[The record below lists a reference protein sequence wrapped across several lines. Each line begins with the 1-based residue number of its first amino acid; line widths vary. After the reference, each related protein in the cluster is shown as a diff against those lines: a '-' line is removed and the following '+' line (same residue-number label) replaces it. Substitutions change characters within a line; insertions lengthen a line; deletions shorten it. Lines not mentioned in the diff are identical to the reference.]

1 MRTAP
6 THAKLFMLSGALC
19 SGAAFAIAFASA
31 LPNVHGAQMTA
42 AAVGSA
48 PATNTAALPPNQ
60 ISLKDFAALSVLFD
74 GRSNVID
81 APVSDEREISVN
93 LDAKTLIVTEG
104 TTTVASFS
112 ILSIGRPGTFWETPA
127 GDYAVKTKETK
138 HLSSIGNTWM
148 PWSMQ
153 FYGNFFIHGWPTYQD
168 GTDVPKGYSGG
179 CIRLSTPDAEKL
191 FGLVRVNTRMHVTGG
206 TLPLPSNEM
215 RYYMRDTG
223 ALPEVSAQAFS
234 VFDEETG
241 QVLWSHGE
249 DALVH
254 PGRLVAL
261 MTALVSVET
270 IDQYKYIDFEKLV
283 KGKDVASARATDVG
297 AVQVGALLYPLL
309 FDGSDI
315 AAKGIVKL
323 RGEKVFRNYM
333 NEKSKAIGMMSTEW
347 SGGTSLTV
355 STTTPRD
362 LAKLLSYSDTQKSF
376 LMKATLTEEHSF
388 EPFGQARFSWKN
400 KNAWLLDSRFQGGL
414 LVKEKDGTS
423 NSLSLYD
430 LPVSEFGT
438 RKIGFVVIGSRHAE
452 DDLAAIREYAGTHFF
467 YGSQNGVE
475 AVYAATS
482 DLAAKVEEMKLIKEQ
497 LLN

>member
-1 MRTAP
+1 
-6 THAKLFMLSGALC
+6 
-19 SGAAFAIAFASA
+19 
-31 LPNVHGAQMTA
+31 
-42 AAVGSA
+42 
-48 PATNTAALPPNQ
+48 
-60 ISLKDFAALSVLFD
+60 
-74 GRSNVID
+74 
-81 APVSDEREISVN
+81 
-93 LDAKTLIVTEG
+93 
-104 TTTVASFS
+104 
-112 ILSIGRPGTFWETPA
+112 
-127 GDYAVKTKETK
+127 
-138 HLSSIGNTWM
+138 
-148 PWSMQ
+148 
-153 FYGNFFIHGWPTYQD
+153 
-168 GTDVPKGYSGG
+168 
-179 CIRLSTPDAEKL
+179 
-191 FGLVRVNTRMHVTGG
+191 
-206 TLPLPSNEM
+206 
-215 RYYMRDTG
+215 MRDTG

-249 DALVH
+249 DAPVN

-270 IDQYKYIDFEKLV
+270 IDQYKYVDFEKLL

-309 FDGSDI
+309 YDGSDI

-333 NEKSKAIGMMSTEW
+333 NEKSKAIGMLNTEW

-376 LMKATLTEEHSF
+376 LMKATLTEEHAF

-414 LVKEKDGTS
+414 LAKERDGSS
-423 NSLSLYD
+423 NLLALYD

-438 RKIGFVVIGSRHAE
+438 RKIGFVVAGSKHAE
-452 DDLAAIREYAGTHFF
+452 DDLAALREYAGTHFF
-467 YGSQNGVE
+467 YGSQSGVE

-482 DLAAKVEEMKLIKEQ
+482 DLAAKVEEMKLIKGQ

>member
-6 THAKLFMLSGALC
+6 THAKLFLLSGALC
-19 SGAAFAIAFASA
+19 SGAAFAIAVVSS
-31 LPNVHGAQMTA
+31 LPAVGQTQM
-42 AAVGSA
+42 AAVAGSA
-48 PATNTAALPPNQ
+48 VPVTESVVNTKQ
-60 ISLKDFAALSVLFD
+60 ISLKEFAALSMLFD
-74 GRSNVID
+74 GGTTDSL
-81 APVSDEREISVN
+81 APISDDRQINVN
-93 LDAKTLIVTEG
+93 LDAKTLTVNEG
-104 TTTVASFS
+104 TTTVASFP

-138 HLSSIGNTWM
+138 HLSSIGGTWM

-179 CIRLSTPDAEKL
+179 CIRLSTSDAEKL
-191 FGLVRVNTRMHVTGG
+191 FGLVKVNTRVHVVGG
-206 TLPLPSNEM
+206 TLPVPNNDM
-215 RYYMRDTG
+215 RYYMRDAG
-223 ALPEVSAQAFS
+223 ALPDISAPSFS

-241 QVLWSHGE
+241 QVLWSRGE
-249 DALVH
+249 DLAAR

-283 KGKDVASARATDVG
+283 KGKDVASAKATDVG

-333 NEKSKAIGMMSTEW
+333 NEKSKAIGMSNTEW
-347 SGGTSLTV
+347 GGGTSVTV

-362 LAKLLSYSDTQKSF
+362 LAKLLSYADTQKSF
-376 LMKATLTEEHSF
+376 LMKATLAEEHAF
-388 EPFGQARFSWKN
+388 EPFGQERFSWKN
-400 KNAWLLDSRFQGGL
+400 KNVWLDDATFKGGL
-414 LVKEKDGTS
+414 NVKEKDGSVNT
-423 NSLSLYD
+423 LALYD

-438 RKIGFVVIGSRHAE
+438 RKLGFVVLGSRQP
-452 DDLAAIREYAGTHFF
+452 DRDLEGLKQYASTHFF
-467 YGSQNGVE
+467 YGSQTGVE

-482 DLAAKVEEMKLIKEQ
+482 DLAAKVEEMKLIKGQ